1 MPAKI
6 QVNWDYEALGKGLAA
21 LFSTYSDTLPYQHR
35 FNDELVKSHLLFL
48 GFLKREDSINKFLDY
63 NLERMSF
70 ILDRIKGLIE
80 KEGKEKALFSLFE
93 GTTYQLYEGIK
104 VEEGK
109 RAFTCPYEPI
119 IEISKPSGG
128 LGFDRQ
134 FVCDNWCIPKWESF
148 SKRIGVALE
157 YQPGTTCRVILK

>member
-35 FNDELVKSHLLFL
+35 FNDELSKSHLLFL
-48 GFLKREDSINKFLDY
+48 GFLKREELINKFLDY

-70 ILDRIKGLIE
+70 ILDRIKGLVE
-80 KEGKEKALFSLFE
+80 KEGREKALFSLFE

-109 RAFTCPYEPI
+109 RSFACPYEPI
-119 IEISKPSGG
+119 IEISRPSGG
-128 LGFDRQ
+128 VGFDRQ
-134 FVCDNWCIPKWESF
+134 FVCDNWCIPKWKSF
-148 SKRIGVALE
+148 SDRIGVTLE
-157 YQPGTTCRVILK
+157 YQPGTICRVSLK

>member
-6 QVNWDYEALGKGLAA
+6 QVNWDYEALRKGLAA
-21 LFSTYSDTLPYQHR
+21 LFSTYSDMLPYQHR

-48 GFLKREDSINKFLDY
+48 SFLKREGLINKFLDY
-63 NLERMSF
+63 NQERMSF
-70 ILDRIKGLIE
+70 ILDRIRGMVE

-93 GTTYQLYEGIK
+93 GTNYQFYEGIK

-109 RAFTCPYEPI
+109 RSFTCPYEPI
-119 IEISKPSGG
+119 IDISMPSGG
-128 LGFDRQ
+128 FGFDRQ

-148 SKRIGVALE
+148 SDRIGVTLE
-157 YQPGTTCRVILK
+157 YQPGTICRVNLK

>member
-35 FNDELVKSHLLFL
+35 FNDELVKNHLLFL
-48 GFLKREDSINKFLDY
+48 GFLKREGLVNKFLAY

-70 ILDRIKGLIE
+70 ILDRIKDLVG

-93 GTTYQLYEGIK
+93 GTNYQLYEAIN
-104 VEEGK
+104 VEEG
-109 RAFTCPYEPI
+109 RRSFACPYEPI
-119 IEISKPSGG
+119 IEMSKRSGG
-128 LGFDRQ
+128 FGFDRQ
-134 FVCDNWCIPKWESF
+134 FVCDNWCIPKWEGF
-148 SKRIGVALE
+148 SNNIGVQLE
-157 YQPGTTCRVILK
+157 YQPGTTCRVVLT

>member
-35 FNDELVKSHLLFL
+35 FNDELSKSHLLFL
-48 GFLKREDSINKFLDY
+48 GFLKREGLINKFLDY

-70 ILDRIKGLIE
+70 ILDRIKGLVV
-80 KEGKEKALFSLFE
+80 KEGNEKALFSLFE

-109 RAFTCPYEPI
+109 RSFTCPYEPI
-119 IEISKPSGG
+119 IEISRPSGG
-128 LGFDRQ
+128 VGFDRQ
-134 FVCDNWCIPKWESF
+134 FVCDNWCIPKWKSF
-148 SKRIGVALE
+148 SDRIGVTLE
-157 YQPGTTCRVILK
+157 YQPGTICRVSLK